1 MGNIINITSKEIFGL
16 DVKKDKPLSKKTFIR
31 PKPVTIRGKGLYAFI
46 R

>member
-16 DVKKDKPLSKKTFIR
+16 DVKKEKPTKKTFIR
-31 PKPVTIRGKGLYAFI
+31 PNTITLRGKGLYAFI

>member
-16 DVKKDKPLSKKTFIR
+16 DIKNDKPSSKKTFIR
-31 PKPVTIRGKGLYAFI
+31 PKTIILRGKGLYAFI